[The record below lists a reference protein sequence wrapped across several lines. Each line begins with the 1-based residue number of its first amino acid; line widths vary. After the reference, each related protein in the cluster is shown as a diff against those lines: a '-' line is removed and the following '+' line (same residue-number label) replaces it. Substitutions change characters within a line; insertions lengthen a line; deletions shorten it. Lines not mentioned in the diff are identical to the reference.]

1 MLKLHTHRPLYADT
15 PSDGYLNRPYK
26 YRNRYKTLTIRMLSK
41 QCYANNVN
49 LDPDHMLCSHANMAE
64 LNTATTTLHR
74 RNFII
79 FPSHLVVVLLCTKTF
94 ITYNRLQSHILPI
107 ILNIEHKNKK
117 TYENTSLV
125 YLLQN
130 W

>member
-1 MLKLHTHRPLYADT
+1 
-15 PSDGYLNRPYK
+15 
-26 YRNRYKTLTIRMLSK
+26 MLSK

-79 FPSHLVVVLLCTKTF
+79 FPSHLVVLLCTKTF
-94 ITYNRLQSHILPI
+94 ITYNRLQSHILCII
-107 ILNIEHKNKK
+107 ILNIEHKNKNLR
-117 TYENTSLV
+117 NTSLV
-125 YLLQN
+125 YLLHK